1 MEWTFIAQL
10 VGMFF
15 TALFTIL
22 GVLLAYHNY
31 LMRQINKRLKKE
43 IYYIDKRELEKKL
56 DEIKDDSKEQT
67 AEIKAMIEKLGDKME
82 ADYKNIIDHF
92 LNCNVRKG

>member
-43 IYYIDKRELEKKL
+43 TYYIDKRE
-56 DEIKDDSKEQT
+56 
-67 AEIKAMIEKLGDKME
+67 
-82 ADYKNIIDHF
+82 
-92 LNCNVRKG
+92 